1 MSDYEFRPP
10 GSEPRRNASGS
21 RFVLWLVLLI
31 AALAA
36 GWWGWTTWQQRQA
49 AKELGAEQASA
60 QASIGQMPPTAI
72 PSAPASPDL
81 SALPQ
86 FPVGQEAAT
95 GPLPPL
101 DQADAAVEPELDSLV
116 GSKRVT
122 ALLQSEGFVRRVV
135 ATVDNLTREH
145 AASRLWPVQPT
156 AGKFT
161 VAGAPGS
168 ERIAE
173 DNAGRYTPVVLMLEQ
188 VDVKRAA
195 DVYRRLY
202 PLFQQAY
209 EELGYPGKY
218 FNDRLVAVIDHLLA
232 APEPAGPVRLHLTE
246 VRGEV
251 PSVRPWVRYEY
262 DDPALESLS
271 SGQKMMVRVGLVNE
285 RRLKA
290 RLRAVRSAV
299 VGIGTTD
306 VQKKPDLPAQAAGP
320 TPAKKQ

>member
-10 GSEPRRNASGS
+10 GSEPRRKGSGS

-36 GWWGWTTWQQRQA
+36 GWWGWTTWQRQQA
-49 AKELGAEQASA
+49 GQELASEQASA
-60 QASIGQMPPTAI
+60 QSSPAQV
-72 PSAPASPDL
+72 APAEAPSGAPPPEL

-86 FPVGQEAAT
+86 FPVEQEATA
-95 GPLPPL
+95 GALPPL
-101 DQADAAVEPELDSLV
+101 DQADAAVEPELDLLV
-116 GSKRVT
+116 GSKRVNT
-122 ALLQSEGFVRRVV
+122 LLQSEGFVRRVV

-145 AASRLWPVQPT
+145 AASRLWPVQPI

-173 DNAGRYTPVVLMLEQ
+173 DNGGRYTLVVLMLEQ

-202 PLFQQAY
+202 PLFQQSY
-209 EELGYPGKY
+209 VELGYPGKY

-246 VRGEV
+246 VKGEV

-262 DDPALESLS
+262 DDPGLESLS
-271 SGQKMMVRVGLVNE
+271 SGQKMMVRVGSVNE
-285 RRLKA
+285 RRLKT
-290 RLRAVRSAV
+290 RLRAVRAAV
-299 VGIGTTD
+299 VGVGAAD
-306 VQKKPDLPAQAAGP
+306 AQRKPVLSAPAGAP
-320 TPAKKQ
+320 TSANR

>member
-10 GSEPRRNASGS
+10 GSEPRRNGSGS

-36 GWWGWTTWQQRQA
+36 GWWGWTTWQQQQA
-49 AKELGAEQASA
+49 AQQLAADQASAQSGAEQAMPGA
-60 QASIGQMPPTAI
+60 TQMQPP
-72 PSAPASPDL
+72 SPEL

-86 FPVGQEAAT
+86 YPVGQEAAA
-95 GPLPPL
+95 GALPPL
-101 DQADAAVEPELDSLV
+101 DQADAAVEPELDALV
-116 GSKRVT
+116 GSKRVNT
-122 ALLQSEGFVRRVV
+122 LLQSEGFVRRVV

-161 VAGAPGS
+161 VAGTPGS
-168 ERIAE
+168 ERVAE
-173 DNAGRYTPVVLMLEQ
+173 DNAGRYTPVVLMLEH

-195 DVYRRLY
+195 GVYRRLY

-251 PSVRPWVRYEY
+251 PSLRPWVRYEY

-290 RLRAVRSAV
+290 RLRVVRAAV
-299 VGIGTTD
+299 VGIGAAD
-306 VQKKPDLPAQAAGP
+306 VQKTPLSGQSGP
-320 TPAKKQ
+320 PTTTSN